1 MIKNM
6 LKTFPWAL
14 AFLAFVATLPFII
27 FGYWMMKFMDLLTEE
42 D

>member
-1 MIKNM
+1 MKV
-6 LKTFPWAL
+6 LKWIPF
-14 AFLAFVATLPFII
+14 AFAFIAFAATLPFIV